1 MVVKIRFARFG
12 PRHSPFYNIV
22 VAQAR
27 SARDSKPLEVVGTYN
42 PLPQKPTN
50 LSEEEAKVAKAFKEI
65 SIDRSRVKYW
75 LGVGAQPTDSVW
87 RLLSMAGSTYQ
98 GIPLIIHHVLLYGYN
113 NNAFISP
120 YNKLSSWV
128 KSLQE
133 KGLFTVTEKAKNPET
148 PVYSIPG
155 ALYPQGGSFGGSNID
170 EILLPKFQTSSFG
183 SSDFLG
189 YLRARGIRH
198 VVLCGLTTIGAILGS
213 ARHGADLDYHAIIPR
228 TGVMDDESDVNDFIL
243 QRVLPKFVD
252 IVDMKDVKDLF
263 TRATD

>member
-1 MVVKIRFARFG
+1 
-12 PRHSPFYNIV
+12 
-22 VAQAR
+22 
-27 SARDSKPLEVVGTYN
+27 
-42 PLPQKPTN
+42 
-50 LSEEEAKVAKAFKEI
+50 
-65 SIDRSRVKYW
+65 
-75 LGVGAQPTDSVW
+75 
-87 RLLSMAGSTYQ
+87 
-98 GIPLIIHHVLLYGYN
+98 
-113 NNAFISP
+113 
-120 YNKLSSWV
+120 
-128 KSLQE
+128 
-133 KGLFTVTEKAKNPET
+133 VTEKAKNPET

-170 EILLPKFQTSSFG
+170 EILLPEFQTSSFG

>member
-1 MVVKIRFARFG
+1 MAPPFHTEVDLRYTALLLSDIQSEILARF
-12 PRHSPFYNIV
+12 HLEK
-22 VAQAR
+22 
-27 SARDSKPLEVVGTYN
+27 RDQYLNEV
-42 PLPQKPTN
+42 LSLIN
-50 LSEEEAKVAKAFKEI
+50 LFRDDIHQRRTAPVELKE
-65 SIDRSRVKYW
+65 
-75 LGVGAQPTDSVW
+75 LAGGAYV
-87 RLLSMAGSTYQ
+87 
-98 GIPLIIHHVLLYGYN
+98 GIPLIIHHVLPYGYN

-148 PVYSIPG
+148 PVYSIPE

-183 SSDFLG
+183 SSDLLG

-198 VVLCGLTTIGAILGS
+198 VVLCGLTTVGAILGS
-213 ARHGADLDYHAIIPR
+213 ARHGADLDYHVIIPKS
-228 TGVMDDESDVNDFIL
+228 GVMDDDDDEVNDFIL
-243 QRVLPKFVD
+243 ERVLPKFVD

-263 TRATD
+263 TNAG